1 MMIHSARS
9 EAEARFPD
17 YLIAGDDT
25 VDLEDVP
32 QIQREAFEEGVKYA
46 SERHEAY
53 IEDIYET
60 LDNILQGLYDGNNAP
75 GSYA

>member
-17 YLIAGDDT
+17 HLNSCDGT
-25 VDLEDVP
+25 VDLDDIP
-32 QIQREAFEEGVKYA
+32 QMQREAFEEGVKYA
-46 SERHEAY
+46 SERHAAQ
-53 IEDIYET
+53 IEEIYDT
-60 LDNILQGLYDGNNAP
+60 LDNILRGLYDGNNAP

>member
-1 MMIHSARS
+1 MIRSARS

-17 YLIAGDDT
+17 HLDAGDDT
-25 VDLEDVP
+25 VDLEDIP

-46 SERHEAY
+46 SEHHEAQ
-53 IEDIYET
+53 IEEIYES
-60 LDNILQGLYDGNNAP
+60 LDSILRDLYDGNNAP

>member
-1 MMIHSARS
+1 MMIRSARS

-17 YLIAGDDT
+17 HLNAGDAT

-46 SERHEAY
+46 SERHEAQ
-53 IEDIYET
+53 IEEIYET
-60 LDNILQGLYDGNNAP
+60 LDEILRGLYDGNNSP
-75 GSYA
+75 GSYI